1 MYDLDG
7 DLAVELHDIA
17 TIYEGERIPVI
28 HDIDL
33 TVKRGEMVSVIGP
46 NGAGK
51 TTLLETINGL
61 LEYTAGHGRVFGQE
75 ITANANALRKHIGYV
90 IQNFDLD
97 PRDPFLARDVVMT
110 GRTGKIGPLRFPR
123 QHDWHVV
130 REKME
135 LVDMSTFSTRPVGKM
150 SGGEFQKLLL
160 ARALAQEPSLLLL
173 DEPFSHLDI
182 SARRQMAERI
192 SEVNE
197 HDDVTVI
204 MVSHDLQS
212 IPSACSRVVV
222 MDRGRIVM
230 QGTRDEMMS
239 SAMVSRIFQEQDA
252 S

>member
-1 MYDLDG
+1 MTDIATAP
-7 DLAVELHDIA
+7 AVELRDIA

-33 TVKRGEMVSVIGP
+33 TIEQGDMVSVIGP

-51 TTLLETINGL
+51 TTLMETINGL

-75 ITANANALRKHIGYV
+75 IAANAHALRRHIGYV

-110 GRTGKIGPLRFPR
+110 GRTGKIGLLRFPR
-123 QHDWHVV
+123 QHDWQVV
-130 REKME
+130 QEKMD
-135 LVDMSTFSTRPVGKM
+135 LVGMSAFSTRPVGKM

-182 SARRQMAERI
+182 SARRQMSELL
-192 SEVNE
+192 SEVNTC
-197 HDDVTVI
+197 DGVTVV

-222 MDRGRIVM
+222 MDSGRIVM

-252 S
+252 A

>member
-1 MYDLDG
+1 MHDQDG
-7 DLAVELHDIA
+7 EPAVELRDIA

-33 TVKRGEMVSVIGP
+33 TVERGEMVSVIGP

-61 LEYTAGHGRVFGQE
+61 LEYTAGHGCVFGQE
-75 ITANANALRKHIGYV
+75 ITANAHMLRKHIGYV
-90 IQNFDLD
+90 IQNFELD

-110 GRTGKIGPLRFPR
+110 GRTGKIGILRFPR
-123 QHDWHVV
+123 QRDWEIV

-135 LVDMSTFSTRPVGKM
+135 LVGMSGFSTRPVGKM

-182 SARRQMAERI
+182 STRRQMAERI

-197 HDDVTVI
+197 ADGVTVV

-222 MDRGRIVM
+222 MDNGRIVM

-239 SAMVSRIFQEQDA
+239 SAMVSRIFQGQDA
-252 S
+252 T

>member
-1 MYDLDG
+1 MHDIDG
-7 DLAVELHDIA
+7 APAVELHDIA

-28 HDIDL
+28 HDINL
-33 TVKRGEMVSVIGP
+33 TVERGEMVSVIGP

-61 LEYTAGHGRVFGQE
+61 LEYTAGHGRVFGHE
-75 ITANANALRKHIGYV
+75 ISANAHALRKRIGYV

-110 GRTGKIGPLRFPR
+110 GRTGKIAPLRFPR
-123 QHDWHVV
+123 QRDWEIV

-135 LVDMSTFSTRPVGKM
+135 LVGMSGFSTRPVGKM

-192 SEVNE
+192 SEVNTC
-197 HDDVTVI
+197 DGVTVV

-222 MDRGRIVM
+222 MDNGRIMM

-252 S
+252 A

>member
-1 MYDLDG
+1 MHDISG
-7 DLAVELHDIA
+7 EPAVELHDIA

-28 HDIDL
+28 HGIDL
-33 TVKRGEMVSVIGP
+33 AVKRGDMVSVIGP

-61 LEYTAGHGRVFGQE
+61 LEYTAGHGRVFGKE
-75 ITANANALRKHIGYV
+75 ITANAHALRKHIGYV

-110 GRTGKIGPLRFPR
+110 GRTGKIGLLRFPR
-123 QHDWHVV
+123 QHDRQVV
-130 REKME
+130 QEKME
-135 LVDMSTFSTRPVGKM
+135 LVGMSAFATRPVGKM

-182 SARRQMAERI
+182 SARRQMAEII
-192 SEVNE
+192 SDVNE
-197 HDDVTVI
+197 HDGVTVI

-212 IPSACSRVVV
+212 IPTACSRVVV
-222 MDRGRIVM
+222 MDSGRIVM

-239 SAMVSRIFQEQDA
+239 SAMVSRIFWEQDA
-252 S
+252 A

>member
-1 MYDLDG
+1 MHDLDG
-7 DLAVELHDIA
+7 TPAVELHDIA

-33 TVKRGEMVSVIGP
+33 AVKRGEMVSVIGP

-61 LEYTAGHGRVFGQE
+61 LEYTAGHGRVFGKE
-75 ITANANALRKHIGYV
+75 ITANAHALRKHIGYV

-110 GRTGKIGPLRFPR
+110 GRTGKIGLLRFPR
-123 QHDWHVV
+123 QRDWNVV
-130 REKME
+130 REKMG
-135 LVDMSTFSTRPVGKM
+135 LVGMSAFSNRPVGKM

-197 HDDVTVI
+197 HDGVTVI

-212 IPSACSRVVV
+212 IPSACSRVIV

-230 QGTRDEMMS
+230 QGTRDEMMT

-252 S
+252 A